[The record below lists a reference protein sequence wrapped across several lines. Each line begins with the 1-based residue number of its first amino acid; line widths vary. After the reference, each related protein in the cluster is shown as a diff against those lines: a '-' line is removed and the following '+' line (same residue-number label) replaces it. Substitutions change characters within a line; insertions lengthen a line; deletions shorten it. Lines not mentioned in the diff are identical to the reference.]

1 MVDLKE
7 WRELHADYSDTLIVG
22 NGGSVAVEPHFRYN
36 SLYGHGCI
44 HGLIS
49 VAAQQVFE
57 QFTKD
62 SRDFEGVLYRLWQ
75 ADFINQKFELAK
87 IESQKVRKAYT
98 DVRRAL
104 INTVKGIHPDKV
116 ICDKQGLVQIGR
128 FMAGFSTVFSLNYD
142 LIIYWAL
149 LGNNQVNNRR
159 FNDGFVSKNLH
170 LSSKKLQKLFFNTQL
185 SVEPEQGM
193 TKVFY
198 PHGNLA
204 LYQTKGSEES
214 KLVADSDGLLNS
226 ITKRWRKNDGQPL
239 FVCEGSATEK
249 VAAISK
255 SQYLSHVFQQALPS
269 PKDSITI
276 YGWSIGK
283 QDSHIL
289 QQLALSKCS
298 RAAVSVFA
306 GDRTGEE
313 IESEI
318 TRMRKML
325 KDYIGIESVV
335 FFDAAS
341 AGCWNHAD

>member
-1 MVDLKE
+1 MVGLRQ
-7 WRELHADYSDTLIVG
+7 WRELQADYSDTLIVG

-62 SRDFEGVLYRLWQ
+62 SRGFEGVLYRLWQ
-75 ADFINQKFELAK
+75 ADFINQKFELAD
-87 IESQKVRKAYT
+87 IERKKVRKAYT

-104 INTVKGIHPDKV
+104 INTVKGIHPDKI
-116 ICDKQGLVQIGR
+116 ICDKQGLAQIGR

-142 LIIYWAL
+142 LIIYWASL
-149 LGNNQVNNRR
+149 NANQANGWR
-159 FNDGFVSKNLH
+159 FEDGFTIEKKH
-170 LSSKKLQKLFFNTQL
+170 SSSTQVIKQYFNF
-185 SVEPEQGM
+185 SFSAEPEPGM

-204 LYQTKGSEES
+204 FYQTTGGEES
-214 KLVADSDGLLNS
+214 KLVANNQDLLS
-226 ITKRWRKNDGQPL
+226 LITKRWSDNDGQPL
-239 FVCEGSATEK
+239 FVCEGLTEEK
-249 VAAISK
+249 VTIISQ
-255 SQYLSHVFQQALPS
+255 SRYLSHVFQQVLPS
-269 PKDSITI
+269 PRDSITI

-289 QQLALSKCS
+289 QQLALAKCP
-298 RAAVSVFA
+298 RAAVSVFV
-306 GDRTGEE
+306 GDKTGEE
-313 IESEI
+313 IKSEI
-318 TRMRKML
+318 THMRKML
-325 KDYIGIESVV
+325 KEHAGIENVE

-341 AGCWNHAD
+341 AGCWNHAG